1 MRQNPPRARE
11 QYIHTRTHSTDQAR
25 ICHRLDASHPRAR
38 GTLKE
43 DMQVDRDGFM
53 YPSAYLK
60 LPGMTQGVRPDQGW
74 AYNPGRE
81 QARWDRAGLLPD

>member
-1 MRQNPPRARE
+1 
-11 QYIHTRTHSTDQAR
+11 
-25 ICHRLDASHPRAR
+25 
-38 GTLKE
+38 
-43 DMQVDRDGFM
+43 MQVDRDGFM
-53 YPSAYLK
+53 CPSAYLK